1 MNTKTHKLAVK
12 IISVLKEQA
21 SEQKQKAY
29 NAEQL
34 SKLDLKTKELVTKL
48 IMEC

>member
-1 MNTKTHKLAVK
+1 MNTKTHELAVK

-21 SEQKQKAY
+21 SEAKQKQY
-29 NAEQL
+29 NTEQL
-34 SKLDLKTKELVTKL
+34 AKLDTKTKELVTKL